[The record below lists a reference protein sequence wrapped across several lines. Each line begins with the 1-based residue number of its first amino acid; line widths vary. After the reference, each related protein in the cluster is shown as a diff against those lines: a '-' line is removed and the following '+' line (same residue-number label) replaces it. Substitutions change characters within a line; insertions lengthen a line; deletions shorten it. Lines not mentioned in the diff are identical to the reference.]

1 MLAPAQV
8 LGAQL
13 PLWPDT
19 SSPGDGEQSS
29 LERLNAGG
37 TTGDRLK
44 TKWKQ
49 LATTLKSIIPTEKER
64 FHSFEVLC

>member
-29 LERLNAGG
+29 LESLNAGARQVIG
-37 TTGDRLK
+37 
-44 TKWKQ
+44 
-49 LATTLKSIIPTEKER
+49 
-64 FHSFEVLC
+64 